1 MSHSPVLTITLSRV
15 TPENAVVLSKY
26 TSESSIG
33 WSDQCELRYEVHLQ
47 KFSLLLRA
55 QNGTTTLLEMNH
67 IDLQSSLQSDTSR
80 WSR

>member
-15 TPENAVVLSKY
+15 TPEGTVVLSKY

-47 KFSLLLRA
+47 KFSLLLHA
-55 QNGTTTLLEMNH
+55 QNGTTMLFEMNH
-67 IDLQSSLQSDTSR
+67 IDLRSSLQSDTSR
-80 WSR
+80 

>member
-1 MSHSPVLTITLSRV
+1 MSHSPVLTITLSMV

-33 WSDQCELRYEVHLQ
+33 WSDRCELRYEVHLKQ
-47 KFSLLLRA
+47 FSLLLHTL
-55 QNGTTTLLEMNH
+55 NGTATLFEMSH

-80 WSR
+80 WNH